1 MEPQRTEGPG
11 TTGVVSFGRLAAVT
25 PHAPVAP
32 PRPVELTRHG
42 DVRIDPYYWLR
53 ERENPEVIAYLEAEN
68 AYTAE
73 VLAPT
78 QALQD
83 RIFSE
88 IRDRVQETDVSP
100 PARKG
105 PWEYF
110 SRTFEG
116 SQYALHG
123 RRPAGSPEGTDET
136 VLIDEN
142 LLADGLD
149 YFSLG
154 GLALSPDQTL
164 IAYSF
169 DDDGGEQHT
178 LRFRDVATG
187 TDLPD
192 IIDGVY
198 YGLAWANDNRTI
210 FYVMPDDAMRPYQVW
225 RHTLGGTD
233 DVLVFEETDERFFA
247 GVGRARSGHAIL
259 LNTDSKITSEVLLL
273 DPDDASAPPRVVEPR
288 TDDLE
293 YDVEHHLA
301 ADGSE
306 QLFVL
311 TNADGA
317 TNFKLVRA
325 PVDAPGR
332 EHWTDV
338 VPHRDDVKLDGVDV
352 FRDFLVLSERA
363 NGLEQLRVLGL
374 ADPSLDRVLTMDD
387 PAYSTWIADN
397 LEFDTPSFR
406 LGYTS
411 LVSPTSAFDETVAT
425 GERRLVKR
433 TPVLGGFDP
442 ADYTSARL
450 WATAADGT
458 KVPMSVVHRKDTPVD
473 GSAPALLYGY
483 GSYESSV
490 DPTFS
495 TIRLSLLDRG
505 FVFAIAHIRGG
516 GELGRPWYEHGKLR
530 EKRNTFTDFIACAEE
545 LCAAGYTAPERLG
558 IRGGS
563 AGGLLMGAVTNM
575 RPDLFRAVVA
585 EVPFVDVVTTMQ
597 DTELPLTVTEWEEWG
612 NPLDDADDYA
622 YMKSYSPYDNV
633 EVRAYPAILATAG
646 LNDPRVSYW
655 EPAKWVAKLRALR
668 TDDHTLLLKTE
679 MGAGHGGP
687 SGRYDVWRDEAMTL
701 AFLIDEL
708 TGDAS

>member
-1 MEPQRTEGPG
+1 
-11 TTGVVSFGRLAAVT
+11 
-25 PHAPVAP
+25 
-32 PRPVELTRHG
+32 LTRHG
-42 DVRIDPYYWLR
+42 DVRVDPYYWLR
-53 ERENPEVIAYLEAEN
+53 DRDDPEVIAHLKAEN
-68 AYTAE
+68 EYAAE
-73 VLAPT
+73 VMAPT

-83 RIFSE
+83 EIFSE
-88 IRDRVQETDVSP
+88 IRGRVQETDVSP

-123 RRPAGSPEGTDET
+123 RRPAGAPEGTDES
-136 VLIDEN
+136 VLVDEN
-142 LLADGLD
+142 VLADGLD

-154 GLALSPDQTL
+154 GLTITPDQTHL
-164 IAYSF
+164 AYSF
-169 DDDGGEQHT
+169 DDDGGELHT
-178 LRFRDVATG
+178 LRFRDLATG
-187 TDLPD
+187 ADLPD
-192 IIDGVY
+192 VIDGVY

-210 FYVMPDDAMRPYQVW
+210 FYVRPDDAMRPYQVW
-225 RHTLGGTD
+225 RHTLGTPD
-233 DVLVFEETDERFFA
+233 DALVYEEPDERFFVS
-247 GVGRARSGHAIL
+247 VGRARSGHAIVL
-259 LNTDSKITSEVLLL
+259 SSDSKITSEARLL
-273 DPDDASAPPRVVEPR
+273 DPDDPAAGPCVVEPR

-293 YDVEHHLA
+293 YDVEHHIA
-301 ADGSE
+301 ADGTE
-306 QLFVL
+306 QLFIL

-325 PVDAPGR
+325 PVASPGR
-332 EHWTDV
+332 SSWTEV

-352 FRDFLVLSERA
+352 FRDFLVLSERT
-363 NGLEQLRVLGL
+363 NGLEQLRVLGIT
-374 ADPSLDRVLTMDD
+374 DPSLDRVLTMDD
-387 PAYSTWIADN
+387 PAYSTWVGDN
-397 LEFDTPSFR
+397 LEFDTPVFR

-411 LVSPTSAFDETVAT
+411 LVSPTSAFDEDART
-425 GERRLVKR
+425 GERWLVKR

-442 ADYTSARL
+442 DDYTSARL
-450 WATAADGT
+450 WATAPDGT
-458 KVPMSVVHRKDTPVD
+458 QVPMSVVHRKDTPVD
-473 GSAPALLYGY
+473 GTAPAILYGY

-530 EKRNTFTDFIACAEE
+530 AKRNTFTDFIACAEH
-545 LCAAGYTAPERLG
+545 LCASRYTSPARLG

-585 EVPFVDVVTTMQ
+585 DVPFVDVVTTMQ
-597 DTELPLTVTEWEEWG
+597 DVELPLTVTEWEEWG
-612 NPLDDADDYA
+612 NPLDDPDDYM

-633 EVRAYPAILATAG
+633 VAQDYPALFVTAG

-668 TDDHTLLLKTE
+668 TNDRTLLLKTE

-701 AFLIDEL
+701 AFLIHEL
-708 TGDAS
+708 TGDGS

>member
-1 MEPQRTEGPG
+1 
-11 TTGVVSFGRLAAVT
+11 
-25 PHAPVAP
+25 
-32 PRPVELTRHG
+32 
-42 DVRIDPYYWLR
+42 VRVDPYYWLR
-53 ERENPEVIAYLEAEN
+53 ERDDPDVIAYLKAEN
-68 AYTAE
+68 EYTAE

-83 RIFSE
+83 AIFTE
-88 IRDRVQETDVSP
+88 IRNRVQETDVSP

-105 PWEYF
+105 SWEYF

-123 RRPAGSPEGTDET
+123 RRPVGAPEGTDER
-136 VLIDEN
+136 VLVDEN
-142 LLADGLD
+142 ALAEGLD

-154 GLALSPDQTL
+154 GLALTPDQSR
-164 IAYSF
+164 IAYAF
-169 DDDGGEQHT
+169 DDDGGELHT
-178 LRFRDVATG
+178 LRFRDLDTG
-187 TDLPD
+187 ADLPD
-192 IIDGVY
+192 VIDGVY
-198 YGLAWANDNRTI
+198 YGLAWANDNVTV
-210 FYVMPDDAMRPYQVW
+210 FYVRPDDAMRPYQVW
-225 RHTLGGTD
+225 RHTLGEPD
-233 DVLVFEETDERFFA
+233 DVLVYEEADERFFLT
-247 GVGRARSGHAIL
+247 VGRARSGGAIVL
-259 LNTDSKITSEVLLL
+259 SSDSKITSEARLL
-273 DPDDASAPPRVVEPR
+273 DPDDPSAAPRVVEPR
-288 TDDLE
+288 TEDLE
-293 YDVEHHLA
+293 YDVEHHVA
-301 ADGSE
+301 ADGRE
-306 QLFVL
+306 TLYVL

-325 PVDAPGR
+325 PMDAPGR
-332 EHWTDV
+332 SSWTDV
-338 VPHRDDVKLDGVDV
+338 VAHRDDVKLDGVDV

-363 NGLEQLRVLGL
+363 NGLEQLRVVGL

-387 PAYSTWIADN
+387 PAYSTWIGDN

-450 WATAADGT
+450 WATAPDGAR
-458 KVPMSVVHRKDTPVD
+458 VPMSVVHRTDTSVD

-490 DPTFS
+490 DPMFS

-530 EKRNTFTDFIACAEE
+530 EKRNTFTDFIACAEH
-545 LCAAGYTAPERLG
+545 LCTTGYTSPDRLG

-563 AGGLLMGAVTNM
+563 AGGLLMGAVTNL

-585 EVPFVDVVTTMQ
+585 EVPFVDVLTTMQ

-612 NPLDDADDYA
+612 NPLDDPGDYA
-622 YMKSYSPYDNV
+622 YMKTYSPYDNV
-633 EVRAYPAILATAG
+633 EAHDYPALLVTAG

-655 EPAKWVAKLRALR
+655 EPAKWVAKLRAVR
-668 TDDHTLLLKTE
+668 TNDRTLVLKTE

-687 SGRYDVWRDEAMTL
+687 SGRYDAWRDEAMTL
-701 AFLIDEL
+701 AFVVTEL

>member
-1 MEPQRTEGPG
+1 
-11 TTGVVSFGRLAAVT
+11 VT
-25 PHAPVAP
+25 PEAPVAAS
-32 PRPVELTRHG
+32 RPVELTRHG
-42 DVRIDPYYWLR
+42 DVRIDPYSWLR
-53 ERENPEVIAYLEAEN
+53 ERDNPEVIAYLEAEN
-68 AYTAE
+68 AYTAT
-73 VLAPT
+73 VMAPT

-88 IRDRVQETDVSP
+88 IRGRILETDVSP
-100 PARKG
+100 PAKKG

-116 SQYALHG
+116 SQYASHG
-123 RRPAGSPEGTDET
+123 RRPTGAPEGTDET
-136 VLIDEN
+136 VMLDEN
-142 LLADGLD
+142 VLAAGLD

-154 GLALSPDQTL
+154 GLALSPDQRS

-169 DDDGGEQHT
+169 DDDGGELHT
-178 LRFRDVATG
+178 LRFRDVESG
-187 TDLPD
+187 VDLPD
-192 IIDGVY
+192 VIDGVY
-198 YGLAWANDNRTI
+198 YGLAWANDDVTI
-210 FYVMPDDAMRPYQVW
+210 FYVRPDDAMRPYQVW
-225 RHTLGGTD
+225 RHTVGEQD
-233 DVLVFEETDERFFA
+233 DVLVYEEADERFFVS
-247 GVGRARSGHAIL
+247 VGRARSGGAIVL
-259 LNTDSKITSEVLLL
+259 TSESKITSEARLL
-273 DPDDASAPPRVVEPR
+273 DPDDPAAPPRVVEPR
-288 TDDLE
+288 TDELE
-293 YDVEHHLA
+293 YDVEHHVA
-301 ADGSE
+301 ADGTQ

-325 PVDAPGR
+325 PVDTPGR
-332 EHWTDV
+332 ASWSEV
-338 VPHRDDVKLDGVDV
+338 VAHRDDVKLDGVEV

-363 NGLEQLRVLGL
+363 NGLEQLRVLGI
-374 ADPSLDRVLTMDD
+374 ADPSLDRVLAMDD

-406 LGYTS
+406 FGYTS
-411 LVSPTSAFDETVAT
+411 LVTPTSAFDEVVAT

-433 TPVLGGFDP
+433 TPVLGGFDS

-450 WATAADGT
+450 WATAPDGT
-458 KVPMSVVHRKDTPVD
+458 QIPMSVVHRRDTPVD

-495 TIRLSLLDRG
+495 SIRLSLLDRG

-530 EKRNTFTDFIACAEE
+530 EKRNTFTDFIACAEH
-545 LCAAGYTAPERLG
+545 LCASGYTSPERLG

-563 AGGLLMGAVTNM
+563 AGGLLMGAVTNL

-585 EVPFVDVVTTMQ
+585 EVPFVDVLTTMQ

-612 NPLDDADDYA
+612 NPLDDPDDYT
-622 YMKSYSPYDNV
+622 YMKTYSPYDNV
-633 EVRAYPAILATAG
+633 EARDFPAMFVTAG

-655 EPAKWVAKLRALR
+655 EPAKWVAKLRAVR
-668 TDDHTLLLKTE
+668 TDDHTLVLKTE

-687 SGRYDVWRDEAMTL
+687 SGRYDAWRDEAMTL
-701 AFLIDEL
+701 AFLIREL
-708 TGDAS
+708 TGDSS

>member
-1 MEPQRTEGPG
+1 
-11 TTGVVSFGRLAAVT
+11 VT
-25 PHAPVAP
+25 PKAPVAA

-88 IRDRVQETDVSP
+88 IRGRVQETDVSP

-105 PWEYF
+105 AWEYF

-123 RRPAGSPEGTDET
+123 RRPTGTPEGTDET

-142 LLADGLD
+142 LLAAGLD

-178 LRFRDVATG
+178 LRFRDVAAG

-192 IIDGVY
+192 LIDGVY

-210 FYVMPDDAMRPYQVW
+210 LYVLPDDAMRPYQVW
-225 RHTLGGTD
+225 RHTLGETD
-233 DVLVFEETDERFFA
+233 DVLVFEETDERFFL
-247 GVGRARSGHAIL
+247 GVGRARSGHAL
-259 LNTDSKITSEVLLL
+259 LINTDSKITSEVLLL
-273 DPDDASAPPRVVEPR
+273 DPDDLAAPARAVEPR
-288 TDDLE
+288 TRDLE
-293 YDVEHHLA
+293 YDVEHHVA
-301 ADGSE
+301 ADGTE

-325 PVDAPGR
+325 PADAPGR
-332 EHWTDV
+332 ANWTDV

-363 NGLEQLRVLGL
+363 NGLEQLRVVGL
-374 ADPSLDRVLTMDD
+374 ADPSLDRVLTMVD

-397 LEFDTPSFR
+397 LEYDTPTFR

-433 TPVLGGFDP
+433 TPVLGGFD
-442 ADYTSARL
+442 ADDYTSARL
-450 WATAADGT
+450 WATAPDGT

-473 GSAPALLYGY
+473 GTAPALLYGY

-516 GELGRPWYEHGKLR
+516 GEMGRPWYEHGKLR

-545 LCAAGYTAPERLG
+545 LCAAGYTSPARLG

-612 NPLDDADDYA
+612 NPLDDPDDYA

-633 EVRAYPAILATAG
+633 EARAYPAILATAG

-655 EPAKWVAKLRALR
+655 EPAKWVAKLRAVR

>member
-1 MEPQRTEGPG
+1 
-11 TTGVVSFGRLAAVT
+11 VT
-25 PHAPVAP
+25 SDAPVAA

-53 ERENPEVIAYLEAEN
+53 ERENREVIDYLEAEN

-83 RIFSE
+83 RIFDE
-88 IRDRVQETDVSP
+88 IRNRVQETDVSP

-105 PWEYF
+105 PWDYF
-110 SRTFEG
+110 TRTFEG

-123 RRPAGSPEGTDET
+123 RRPAGSPDGEDET
-136 VLIDEN
+136 VLLDEN
-142 LLADGLD
+142 VLADGLD
-149 YFSLG
+149 FFSLG
-154 GLALSPDQTL
+154 GLALSPDQRRL
-164 IAYSF
+164 AYAF

-178 LRFRDVATG
+178 LRFRDLDTG
-187 TDLPD
+187 GDLPD
-192 IIDGVY
+192 VIDGVY
-198 YGLAWANDNRTI
+198 YGLAWANDDATI
-210 FYVMPDDAMRPYQVW
+210 FYVRPDDAMRPFQVW
-225 RHTLGGTD
+225 RHTLGTDD
-233 DVLVFEETDERFFA
+233 DVLVYEEMDERFFVS
-247 GVGRARSGHAIL
+247 VGRARSGGTIVL
-259 LNTDSKITSEVLLL
+259 SSDSKLTSESRLL
-273 DPDDASAPPRVVEPR
+273 DPDDPTAPARVVEPR

-293 YDVEHHLA
+293 YDVEHHVA
-301 ADGSE
+301 ADGAE

-332 EHWTDV
+332 ASWTDV
-338 VPHRDDVKLDGVDV
+338 VGHRDDVKLDGVDV

-411 LVSPTSAFDETVAT
+411 LVAPTSAFDETVAT

-433 TPVLGGFDP
+433 TPVLGGFD
-442 ADYTSARL
+442 AAEYTSARL
-450 WATAADGT
+450 WATAPDGT
-458 KVPMSVVHRKDTPVD
+458 QVPMSVVHRKDTPVD
-473 GSAPALLYGY
+473 GTAPALLYGY

-530 EKRNTFTDFIACAEE
+530 EKRNTFTDFVACAEH
-545 LCAAGYTAPERLG
+545 LCATGYTSPARLG

-563 AGGLLMGAVTNM
+563 AGGLLMGAVTNL

-597 DTELPLTVTEWEEWG
+597 DVDLPLTVTEWEEWG
-612 NPLDDADDYA
+612 NPLDDPDDYA

-633 EVRAYPAILATAG
+633 EAVDHPAILVTAG

-668 TDDHTLLLKTE
+668 TDDRTLLLKTE

-687 SGRYDVWRDEAMTL
+687 SGRYDAWRDEAMTL
-701 AFLIDEL
+701 AFLINEL